1 MRVAALY
8 DIHGNPPALD
18 AVLADVPEDV
28 DLIIAG
34 GDFLGGPRP
43 SETLERLR
51 GLGHRVR
58 FIRGN
63 VEREL
68 VDPDPPRPAGPPP
81 GALDEQ
87 RAKLTEEQ
95 IAFAYGLPAQLELEI
110 EGLGTVLF
118 CHATPRNDV
127 EIVTPAS
134 AEARLREVLA
144 GVKAEVVVAGHT
156 HMQDDRLVDGIRF
169 VNAGS
174 VGMPYEEAPGAYWAL
189 LGPQVELRRTEL
201 EPVEFEDY
209 EFPQATRAEATEY
222 FESLVK

>member
-1 MRVAALY
+1 VRVAALY
-8 DIHGNPPALD
+8 DIHGNPPALE
-18 AVLADVPEDV
+18 AVLAELPADV
-28 DLIIAG
+28 DLILAG

-43 SETLERLR
+43 AATLERLR
-51 GLGHRVR
+51 ELGDRVR

-87 RAKLTEEQ
+87 RAKLTQEQ
-95 IAFAYGLPAQLELEI
+95 IAFAYGVPTQQELEI
-110 EGLGTVLF
+110 EGLGTALF

-134 AEARLREVLA
+134 SEDRLREVLA
-144 GVKAEVVVAGHT
+144 GVEADIVVVGHT
-156 HMQDDRLVDGIRF
+156 HMQDDRVVGAIHF

-174 VGMPYEEAPGAYWAL
+174 VGMPYEDAPGAYWAL
-189 LGPQVELRRTEL
+189 LGPGVELRRTEF
-201 EPVEFEDY
+201 EAVEFEDY

-222 FESLVK
+222 FESLIA